1 MAWNE
6 PPGGKNGGRDPWGNR
21 GGNDGPPDLDELLRR
36 LQRSFGGLFGGGP
49 TGPTVRGPGL
59 PPLYWIGG
67 LVLLVVLA
75 LFDITHVIDQQERGV
90 VLRFGRY
97 ASTLQPGLNFVLPSM
112 IDQVILVNVGQ
123 VRSMTH
129 KATMLTQ
136 DENIVDVEVAVQ
148 WQISDPAD
156 FIFNVLNPDET
167 LRQVAESSVRRV
179 IGKNKLDF
187 VLTEGRRE
195 NAQAQQELMQKV
207 LTEYA
212 AGITVVK
219 VEMQPAKPPEQV
231 KDAFDDAIK
240 AREDE
245 QRLVNEAEAY
255 RNEIIPRSRGAA
267 ARLRE
272 ESNAYKAT
280 VIARAEGEA
289 ARFEQLLAEYERAP
303 AITRERLY
311 LDAMQGVMSNTGKVM
326 LDAEGGNNLVY
337 LPLDRLLDNARAA
350 TGAGAGGAAQS
361 VAPGAARNAASEL
374 ENINAATARARP
386 AR

>member
-6 PPGGKNGGRDPWGNR
+6 PPGGRNGGRDPWSGR
-21 GGNDGPPDLDELLRR
+21 GNDGGPPDLDEMLRR
-36 LQRSFGGLFGGGP
+36 LQRSLGGIFGGGP
-49 TGPTVRGPGL
+49 NVGGPGL

-67 LVLLVVLA
+67 LVIAVALI

-97 ASTLQPGLNFVLPSM
+97 ATTLQPGLNFVYPSL
-112 IDQVILVNVGQ
+112 IDEVIRVNVGQ
-123 VRSMTH
+123 VRSITH

-148 WQISDPAD
+148 WRISDPAEYV
-156 FIFNVLNPDET
+156 FNVMDPAEA

-195 NAQAQQELMQKV
+195 MAQAQQDLMQEI
-207 LTEYA
+207 LTDYR

-219 VEMQPAKPPEQV
+219 VDMQPAKPPEQV

-245 QRLVNEAEAY
+245 QRSVNEAEAY
-255 RNEIIPRSRGAA
+255 SNEIKPRARGSA

-272 ESNAYKAT
+272 EANAYKAT

-303 AITRERLY
+303 AVTRERLY
-311 LDAMQGVMSNTGKVM
+311 LDAMQGVLANTGKVV
-326 LDAEGGNNLVY
+326 LDTQGANNMIY
-337 LPLDRLLDNARAA
+337 LPLDRLQDSTR
-350 TGAGAGGAAQS
+350 TPAGAGPAAQS
-361 VAPGAARNAASEL
+361 VAPGAARNAAAEL
-374 ENINAATARARP
+374 DTINAAAARARP
-386 AR
+386 NR

>member
-49 TGPTVRGPGL
+49 TGPSVGGPGL

-112 IDQVILVNVGQ
+112 IDKVIRVNVGQ

-207 LTEYA
+207 LTDYA

-350 TGAGAGGAAQS
+350 TGAGGAAQS

-374 ENINAATARARP
+374 ENINAAAARARP

>member
-1 MAWNE
+1 MGWNE
-6 PPGGKNGGRDPWGNR
+6 PPGGRNGGRDPWSGR
-21 GGNDGPPDLDELLRR
+21 GNDGGPPDLDEMLRR
-36 LQRSFGGLFGGGP
+36 LQRSFGGFFGGGP
-49 TGPTVRGPGL
+49 NVGGPGV
-59 PPLYWIGG
+59 PSMYWIGG
-67 LVLLVVLA
+67 LVLVVILI
-75 LFDITHVIDQQERGV
+75 LFDVTHIIDQQERGV

-97 ASTLQPGLNFVLPSM
+97 ATTLQPGLNFVYPSL
-112 IDQVILVNVGQ
+112 IDEVIRVNVGQ
-123 VRSMTH
+123 VRSITH

-136 DENIVDVEVAVQ
+136 DENIVDVEVAIQ
-148 WQISDPAD
+148 WRISDPAD
-156 FIFNVLNPDET
+156 YVFNVQDPAEA
-167 LRQVAESSVRRV
+167 LRQVAESSVRRI

-195 NAQAQQELMQKV
+195 NAQAQQELMQEI
-207 LTEYA
+207 LTSYH

-219 VEMQPAKPPEQV
+219 VDMQPAKPPEQV

-255 RNEIIPRSRGAA
+255 RNENIPRARGSA

-272 ESNAYKAT
+272 EANAYKAT

-303 AITRERLY
+303 AVTRERLY
-311 LDAMQGVMSNTGKVM
+311 LDAMQGVLANTNKVIM
-326 LDAEGGNNLVY
+326 DVQGGNNVVY
-337 LPLDRLLDNARAA
+337 LPLDRMMDNARTAA
-350 TGAGAGGAAQS
+350 DAGTGNTAQS

-374 ENINAATARARP
+374 DTINAAAARARP
-386 AR
+386 NR

>member
-1 MAWNE
+1 MGWNE
-6 PPGGKNGGRDPWGNR
+6 PPGGRNGGRDPWSGR
-21 GGNDGPPDLDELLRR
+21 GNDGPPDLDELLRR
-36 LQRSFGGLFGGGP
+36 LQRSFGGFFGGGP
-49 TGPTVRGPGL
+49 NVGGPGV

-67 LVLLVVLA
+67 LVLVFALI
-75 LFDITHVIDQQERGV
+75 LFDVTHIIDQQERGV

-97 ASTLQPGLNFVLPSM
+97 ATTLQPGLNFVYPSL
-112 IDQVILVNVGQ
+112 IDDVIRVNVGQ
-123 VRSMTH
+123 VRSITH

-148 WQISDPAD
+148 WRISDPAEYV
-156 FIFNVLNPDET
+156 FNVQDPAEA

-195 NAQAQQELMQKV
+195 NAQAQQQLMQEI
-207 LTEYA
+207 LSAYH

-219 VEMQPAKPPEQV
+219 VDMQPAKPPEQV

-255 RNEIIPRSRGAA
+255 RNEIIPRARGSA

-272 ESNAYKAT
+272 EANAYKAT

-303 AITRERLY
+303 AVTRERLY
-311 LDAMQGVMSNTGKVM
+311 LDAMQGVMANTGKVM
-326 LDAEGGNNLVY
+326 LDVQGGNNVVY
-337 LPLDRLLDNARAA
+337 LPLDRLMDNTRSAA
-350 TGAGAGGAAQS
+350 DAGGTAQS

-374 ENINAATARARP
+374 DTINAAAVRARP
-386 AR
+386 NR

>member
-1 MAWNE
+1 MGWNE
-6 PPGGKNGGRDPWGNR
+6 PPGGRNGGRDPWGGR
-21 GGNDGPPDLDELLRR
+21 GNNDGPPDLDELLRR
-36 LQRSFGGLFGGGP
+36 LQRGFGGLFGGGP
-49 TGPTVRGPGL
+49 SIGGPGL
-59 PPLYWIGG
+59 PPVYWIAG
-67 LVLLVVLA
+67 LIIALA
-75 LFDITHVIDQQERGV
+75 LLLYDITHIIDQQERGV

-97 ASTLQPGLNFVLPSM
+97 AATLQPGLNFVYPSL
-112 IDQVILVNVGQ
+112 IDEVTRVNVGQ
-123 VRSMTH
+123 VRSITH

-148 WQISDPAD
+148 WRITDPAD
-156 FIFNVLNPDET
+156 FVFNVKDPADA

-195 NAQAQQELMQKV
+195 NAQAQQELMQKI
-207 LTEYA
+207 LSDYH

-219 VEMQPAKPPEQV
+219 VDMQPAKPPEQV
-231 KDAFDDAIK
+231 KEAFDDAIK

-255 RNEIIPRSRGAA
+255 SNEIKPRARGAA

-272 ESNAYKAT
+272 EANAYKAT

-303 AITRERLY
+303 AVTRERLY
-311 LDAMQGVMSNTGKVM
+311 LDAMQGVMANTGKVL
-326 LDAEGGNNLVY
+326 LDAQGGNNLVY
-337 LPLDRLLDNARAA
+337 LPLDRLLDNARGA
-350 TGAGAGGAAQS
+350 AGAESTAQS
-361 VAPGAARNAASEL
+361 VAPGAARNAAAEL
-374 ENINAATARARP
+374 ETINAATARARP
-386 AR
+386 NR